1 MFHHL
6 LAQRNARTV
15 RHRSFV
21 RTAAPLVTATAPAPP
36 QEQELAEV
44 SLHAPAKM
52 FSLSG
57 MFSSTDTRENLQ
69 NTLGRS

>member
-1 MFHHL
+1 MSHHL
-6 LAQRNARTV
+6 LAQRNASMLR
-15 RHRSFV
+15 RRAFV

-36 QEQELAEV
+36 QEQQLAEV
-44 SLHAPAKM
+44 SRHAPAKM